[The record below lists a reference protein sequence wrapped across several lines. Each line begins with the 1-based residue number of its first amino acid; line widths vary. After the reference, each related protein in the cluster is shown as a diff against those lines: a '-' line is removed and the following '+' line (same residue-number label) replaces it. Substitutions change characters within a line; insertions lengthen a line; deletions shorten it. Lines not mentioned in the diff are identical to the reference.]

1 MKTVMTSASS
11 PYAELCEAP
20 SGNVVQIIPG
30 CEIEMEFDADD
41 PKDAHEVLD
50 AVTRSMHAKIDWIA
64 SKSAA
69 QP

>member
-1 MKTVMTSASS
+1 MKTVMTSTSS
-11 PYAELCEAP
+11 LYAELCEVP
-20 SGNVVQIIPG
+20 SGNVVQIMAG